1 MKKNMGSI
9 DKLVRIIV
17 AIVLIALFTT
27 GKISGITG
35 IVLLAL
41 SAIFILTSFISF
53 CPLYRPLGINTCK
66 KKWVNKKRLSQ
77 MDSLSFYLN
86 HIRDYKEI

>member
-1 MKKNMGSI
+1 MKKNMGSM

-17 AIVLIALFTT
+17 AIVLIVLFTA

-41 SAIFILTSFISF
+41 SGIFVLTSFISF
-53 CPLYRPLGINTCK
+53 CPLYLPFGINTCK
-66 KKWVNKKRLSQ
+66 SKVNKKGAI
-77 MDSLSFYLN
+77 N
-86 HIRDYKEI
+86 